1 MKTLLSALA
10 ATAVSACLSL
20 GAVGCSQA
28 TDDTATNAGSA
39 LSAALLPQVLNPVPG
54 ATAGDYYQAKQT
66 LRLFGTQPSADG
78 GGYATFA
85 DTSTWVT
92 RNVAAGDWLTR
103 NYQVAAITKDGVTL
117 RQLGEPTSFAVGK
130 VLTLNAIFHRFD
142 TAGVYQGQNVWKI
155 SGTNF
160 ADIQTTYGTGAVG
173 QDRSGVG
180 PTAAI
185 GTVSTVVLTSVD
197 PNGVLAHAGLHTS
210 SVLLALNGTPLL
222 AADLDKLA
230 TALTRSGTTV
240 SLTISEH
247 GAVHTVTY
255 NID

>member
-10 ATAVSACLSL
+10 VAAASACLSL
-20 GAVGCSQA
+20 GAIGCSQS
-28 TDDTATNAGSA
+28 TDDTATNGGSA
-39 LSAALLPQVLNPVPG
+39 LSASLLPQVLDPVPG
-54 ATAGDYYQAKQT
+54 ATAGDYYQTKQT
-66 LRLFGTQPSADG
+66 LRLFGTQPAADG

-85 DTSTWVT
+85 DKSTWVT
-92 RNVAAGDWLTR
+92 RNIAVGDWISR
-103 NYQVAAITKDGVTL
+103 NYQLASITKDGVTL

-130 VLTLNAIFHRFD
+130 DLTINAIFHRFD
-142 TAGVYQGQNVWKI
+142 TAAVYQGQNVWKV

-160 ADIQTTYGTGAVG
+160 ADIQTTYGTGATG

-210 SVLLALNGTPLL
+210 SVLMALNGTQLH

-230 TALTRSGTTV
+230 TALTKSGTTV